1 VSAPPD
7 LLTLRLFLAAYEL
20 RNLTRAA
27 ERCAIV
33 TSAATRRL
41 QALEA
46 RYGTPLFERGARG
59 LTPTIVGEALA
70 ARAASL
76 LALAERA
83 DAEVRDYAGGARG
96 RVRLHASTSAIVQFL
111 ADELATFRGAHPFVE
126 VVLHE
131 EVSYGTVRD
140 VLEGRADLGVVSTG
154 VEVPAGLQAEPWRE
168 DRLLV
173 VVQVDHPLAR
183 RPSVSFEEVLEY
195 EHVGISETHALSLQ
209 LAEAAARLH
218 RSIHHAQRVVTSE
231 AGRRLV
237 AAGHGAAVLP
247 DGLVRPF
254 EAVMGIRGVPL
265 AEEWA
270 CRRHRLLFRDE
281 ARLPGPAR
289 RLLDHLRGP
298 RTGG

>member
-1 VSAPPD
+1 MPPPAD
-7 LLTLRLFLAAYEL
+7 LLTFRLFVAAHEL

-46 RYGTPLFERGARG
+46 HYGVPLFERGARG
-59 LTPTIVGEALA
+59 LIPTTVGDALA

-83 DAEVRDYAGGARG
+83 DAEVREFAGGARG

-111 ADELATFRGAHPFVE
+111 ADELATFRGAHPFMDVA
-126 VVLHE
+126 LRE
-131 EVSYGTVRD
+131 ELSHGIVRD

-154 VEVPAGLQAEPWRE
+154 VEVPPELWAEPWRE
-168 DRLLV
+168 DRLLAV
-173 VVQVDHPLAR
+173 AQTDHPLAR
-183 RPSVSFEEVLEY
+183 RRSVRFEELLEF
-195 EHVGISETHALSLQ
+195 EHIGIGETRALSLQ
-209 LAEAAARLH
+209 LAEQAARLH
-218 RSIHHAQRVVTSE
+218 QQIRYAQRVSTTE

-237 AAGHGAAVLP
+237 AAGHGVAVLP

-254 EAVMGIRGVPL
+254 EVTMDIRGVPL

-270 CRRHRLLFRDE
+270 HRRHRLLFREE
-281 ARLPGPAR
+281 ARLPAPAR
-289 RLLDHLRGP
+289 RLLDHLRQP
-298 RTGG
+298 RASG